1 MKSELSD
8 QEKQQLQ
15 DIEKFN
21 STTGRQGW
29 HVKNKR
35 IEEQK
40 LSRVELTGSSMVD
53 VDLLRVPGR
62 EAVIVNSKF
71 EKVKFV
77 DCDFPNSSFTNVEF
91 TDCDL
96 TGSDFMKSRFSKCTF
111 NKCRAER
118 LKMEDVTFKECTFD
132 RFTDRSG
139 IYTRAEFLECR
150 LTHADWLKSSLYYAH
165 LDSSVFTSGVL
176 DKVQFSNARLT
187 NVKFSDLTIDACSFQ
202 EAVTDRASFE
212 KCNSDGIT
220 FGKAKIDN
228 LSFIACDGFNS
239 LTVTACECRQI
250 EIIDCPGFSEAQFYL
265 SKFAGLFIKN
275 SRLAYLDCDES
286 EYDPPFEI
294 SNSIISGATFLMA
307 KVKGLTIENSSFDD
321 YLVLTGATFEN
332 LALKNV
338 KLDDKIDID
347 AKNVTYINSDRFSS
361 E

>member
-8 QEKQQLQ
+8 QEKRQLQ

-21 STTGRQGW
+21 ATTGRQGW
-29 HVKNKR
+29 HVKNKK

-40 LSRVELTGSSMVD
+40 LSRIELTGSSMVD

-62 EAVIVNSKF
+62 EAVIVNSRF

-77 DCDFPNSSFTNVEF
+77 DCDFSNSSFTNVEF

-96 TGSDFMKSRFSKCTF
+96 TGSNFMKSRFAECTF
-111 NKCRAER
+111 KKCRAER
-118 LKMEDVTFKECTFD
+118 LKMEDVTFKKCVFD

-150 LTHADWLKSSLYYAH
+150 LTHADWLKSSLYYTH
-165 LDSSVFTSGVL
+165 FDSCVFTSGVL
-176 DKVQFSNARLT
+176 DRVQFSNARLT
-187 NVKFSDLTIDACSFQ
+187 NTKYSDLTINACSFQ
-202 EAVTDRASFE
+202 KAELDRVSFE

-228 LSFIACDGFNS
+228 LSFVACDGFNS
-239 LTVTACECRQI
+239 LTITACECRQI
-250 EIIDCPGFSEAQFYL
+250 KIIDCAGFSEAQFYL
-265 SKFAGLFIKN
+265 SKFTGLYIKD
-275 SRLAYLDCDES
+275 SRLSYLDCDES
-286 EYDPPFEI
+286 EYAPPFEI
-294 SNSIISGATFLMA
+294 SNCIISGATFLMA

-321 YLVLTGATFEN
+321 YLVLTDATFEN
-332 LALKNV
+332 LVLKNV
-338 KLDDKIDID
+338 EFDDKIDID
-347 AKNVTYINSDRFSS
+347 AKNVTYIDSDRFSS